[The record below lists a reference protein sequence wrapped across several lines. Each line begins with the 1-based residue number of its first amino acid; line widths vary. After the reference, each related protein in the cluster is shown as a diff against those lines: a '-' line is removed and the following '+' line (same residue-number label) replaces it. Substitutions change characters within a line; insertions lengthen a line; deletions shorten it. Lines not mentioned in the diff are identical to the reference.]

1 MACCLIMI
9 HHKSLAIIVYRY
21 SRESSIFLMAIWL
34 KNFFFLQIYTVPS
47 ILGYTDDTGLKMN
60 LEILQNTWKM
70 IIPLLSR
77 ILDARHRKFIGF
89 NWPIN
94 FNNRVPAWHL
104 RYEHF
109 FKIYSPYNLFDR
121 FLETNCEKIM

>member
-1 MACCLIMI
+1 
-9 HHKSLAIIVYRY
+9 
-21 SRESSIFLMAIWL
+21 MAIRL

-47 ILGYTDDTGLKMN
+47 ILGYTDDTGSKMN

-77 ILDARHRKFIGF
+77 ILDARHRKFIDF

-94 FNNRVPAWHL
+94 FNNRVPA
-104 RYEHF
+104 
-109 FKIYSPYNLFDR
+109 
-121 FLETNCEKIM
+121 